1 MAPILRAKPLLSMS
15 FLLTHVLTHVS
26 HVNMEYRIAFNCL
39 CHLCL
44 WLYARV
50 QVQLHAMDGQRTKPQ
65 ADLRLG
71 SWAQAFRRAL
81 AYTSHGST
89 GLKLLRH
96 RLNPSEWRQGQPIRH
111 LNAFTSHCRS
121 LFGAELQA
129 VASFT
134 IRWREELLLLKL
146 CWEVSLSTT
155 SSISIGRVVAVAF
168 AVAQALHHLRR
179 GVADVQRHGGVWL
192 LFASLLGVLIGPV
205 YGGTLWRQSQIDDL
219 S

>member
-1 MAPILRAKPLLSMS
+1 M
-15 FLLTHVLTHVS
+15 LTRNTEPHS
-26 HVNMEYRIAFNCL
+26 IAFNCL

-71 SWAQAFRRAL
+71 SWARAFRRAL
-81 AYTSHGST
+81 AYTSRGST

-168 AVAQALHHLRR
+168 AVAQALHLRR
-179 GVADVQRHGGVWL
+179 GVADVQRHGGVW